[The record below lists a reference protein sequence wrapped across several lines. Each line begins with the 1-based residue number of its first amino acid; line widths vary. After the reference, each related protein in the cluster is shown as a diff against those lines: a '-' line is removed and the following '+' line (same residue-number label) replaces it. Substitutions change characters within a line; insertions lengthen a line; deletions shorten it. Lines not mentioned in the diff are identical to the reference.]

1 MNEVGLMLKTYLG
14 DFSYCSRLIKSFH
27 RYNAESLKLFLV
39 VPNEDISD
47 FSQFRTDDV
56 HIIPDEEIPV
66 SYIAAAELSPGLV
79 GIANAGISKLGFW
92 ELGLLENYFAID
104 SDMVFIRPFGSEDF
118 LSADGVPFLV
128 VSQGLDQIT
137 DPFYFSRYWAGR
149 EASMALVSEQIG
161 FDNFPGRAAFCS
173 QILNSRILRSFK
185 EDFLRPKGIDYAH
198 LMKTANYEFFWY
210 TIWALKQQKISLRV
224 REELVKI
231 VHHQGEHLRLAD
243 QGTRKH
249 DLSRGYLGV
258 IVNSNW
264 SRQYGLV
271 DFDQPPRDLYL
282 TQGTWGQWYQAQNAG

>member
-1 MNEVGLMLKTYLG
+1 
-14 DFSYCSRLIKSFH
+14 
-27 RYNAESLKLFLV
+27 
-39 VPNEDISD
+39 
-47 FSQFRTDDV
+47 
-56 HIIPDEEIPV
+56 
-66 SYIAAAELSPGLV
+66 
-79 GIANAGISKLGFW
+79 
-92 ELGLLENYFAID
+92 
-104 SDMVFIRPFGSEDF
+104 
-118 LSADGVPFLV
+118 
-128 VSQGLDQIT
+128 
-137 DPFYFSRYWAGR
+137 
-149 EASMALVSEQIG
+149 VSEQIG